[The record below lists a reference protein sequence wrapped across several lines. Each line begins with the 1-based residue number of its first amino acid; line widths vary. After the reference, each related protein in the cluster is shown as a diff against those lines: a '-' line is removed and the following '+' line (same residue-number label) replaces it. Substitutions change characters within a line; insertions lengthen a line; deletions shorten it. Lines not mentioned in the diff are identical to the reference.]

1 MQDYDTGLMLQFRK
15 GDDAAFE
22 KLVQRFKQKVV
33 NIIYGF
39 IYDKNE
45 AEDLSIEVFL
55 RVYQAAKRYKPR
67 AKFSTWLYRITTN
80 LCLNYLRK
88 KRRHKVISLQSSTST
103 DEESPKLMERIAHSD
118 PTPQEALEK
127 EEKNKII
134 RDAIGSLSLRQRAT
148 IVLWMEEDLSYKQMA
163 HILGCSVK
171 SVERR
176 LYWARKNLK
185 EKLASYVCS

>member
-1 MQDYDTGLMLQFRK
+1 MQDYDTGLMLQFK
-15 GDDAAFE
+15 GGDSAAFE

-39 IYDKNE
+39 IHDKNE

-88 KRRHKVISLQSSTST
+88 RRRNKGISLQSPTST
-103 DEESPKLMERIAHSD
+103 DEESPELVEKIANSD
-118 PTPQEALEK
+118 STPQEALEK
-127 EEKNKII
+127 EEKNRII
-134 RDAIGSLSLRQRAT
+134 RNAINRLSLKQRAA

-185 EKLASYVCS
+185 EKLAPYVGS